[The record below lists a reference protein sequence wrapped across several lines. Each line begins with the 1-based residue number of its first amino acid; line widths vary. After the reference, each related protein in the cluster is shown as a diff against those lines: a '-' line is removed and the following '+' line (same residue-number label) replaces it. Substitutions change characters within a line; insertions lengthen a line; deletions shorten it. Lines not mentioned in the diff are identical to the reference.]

1 MLARQHAEHT
11 GLSLPSARRVVTALS
26 IAANKPEP
34 ERPAYAHFEDV
45 LTRERTPTLNAAS
58 KITAEEDALIRV
70 LAAKGLHAGAI
81 AKRLHRWHS
90 TVVRRARSLGVE
102 IARIKRKSGRH

>member
-34 ERPAYAHFEDV
+34 E
-45 LTRERTPTLNAAS
+45 RERTPTLNAAS